1 MRNRQRNCKLEIE
14 HQISERN
21 CKSVV
26 LLSLLQTRLTGRVG
40 SSLQPTACSAIQWRT
55 ASRFRFRS
63 AQLAPGPASATC
75 PRRTP
80 GSPRASSLMRL
91 CLCTAAGSASAGWTP
106 TCLCRRRACRASS
119 QQAAPSACIVWR
131 KCLPPASIQS
141 LIAPNKPNPLTHL
154 LHTRTDHR
162 RALVAGQHWAQRKPH
177 CHRCRVRDI

>member
-1 MRNRQRNCKLEIE
+1 MRDSQRNCKLEIE
-14 HQISERN
+14 HRISERN
-21 CKSVV
+21 CNSVV
-26 LLSLLQTRLTGRVG
+26 LLSLLQARLTGRVG

-63 AQLAPGPASATC
+63 GQLAPGPASATC

-106 TCLCRRRACRASS
+106 SCLCRRRACRASS

-131 KCLPPASIQS
+131 KFLPPASTIIYCTKNTQS
-141 LIAPNKPNPLTHL
+141 PAHTCCTLEPIIAEHL
-154 LHTRTDHR
+154 SQASTGLSGSSIATT
-162 RALVAGQHWAQRKPH
+162 AE
-177 CHRCRVRDI
+177 